1 MAYNITTI
9 HFSKS
14 VPVIQLVMVV
24 CGLTMHI
31 CNILVSGILLYV
43 QVTRDCNSI
52 SKSDLYI
59 CNVKLK
65 VDQTKTHD

>member
-14 VPVIQLVMVV
+14 VSVIQLVMVV
-24 CGLTMHI
+24 CGLTVHI

-43 QVTRDCNSI
+43 QVR
-52 SKSDLYI
+52 L
-59 CNVKLK
+59 
-65 VDQTKTHD
+65 

>member
-1 MAYNITTI
+1 MGRLEVKCKHTSIPILMAHNITTI

-24 CGLTMHI
+24 CGLTVHI

-52 SKSDLYI
+52 AK
-59 CNVKLK
+59 
-65 VDQTKTHD
+65 